1 MSTSNHGRHWDSLTS
16 EKLLKEIQRIPI
28 QRGDGKGSFA
38 NRSKTL
44 QGSNYANCIF
54 FLVKTCFLNLASLSV
69 HSVLPP
75 KGVHIAKVS
84 PFQSK
89 FRPFIRN
96 HGTTMI
102 PPRPLRRVETQHSAF
117 FLSCRLSRSNWCYS
131 ECILME
137 GDTHA
142 FCVIFFATQSMASK
156 PPAVTLGF
164 SKDVCRL

>member
-54 FLVKTCFLNLASLSV
+54 FLVKTCFLNLASSSV

-89 FRPFIRN
+89 SKQFRPFIRN

-102 PPRPLRRVETQHSAF
+102 PQDLCAELKHSILHF
-117 FLSCRLSRSNWCYS
+117 FSAVGFRAAIGAILSV
-131 ECILME
+131 
-137 GDTHA
+137 
-142 FCVIFFATQSMASK
+142 F
-156 PPAVTLGF
+156 
-164 SKDVCRL
+164 